1 MTFAENNR
9 ISHRQLYRQM
19 MLALTAPFLLCLF
32 GGGKLLGAEKI
43 VGTVLAIILLLFY
56 VIFLIRVSPDFSS
69 PLKPMGRFFGKAAGV
84 FFVFYVI
91 FTASFLLDILE
102 EIVPKSLV
110 SGVSGEWISFFAIV
124 CASIGTHRGMQRR
137 GRAAEVTGGIFL
149 AGIGAML
156 VLSAFQGKAS
166 YLSEMPF
173 SFETRGVFTGGYGV
187 LCAFSGLGLLPFA
200 LEDVEKQGSAGK
212 TVMFGVLTLGALILA
227 VQMILPAVFGWN
239 RVVTEKYPVL
249 PLLAGADMPGNVL
262 SRFDVLWLGFL
273 IYGLLFSI
281 GSLLHYGHQIIRKTE
296 LGTGRYWL
304 AGVIYLLS
312 FWEPGGFGIQEY
324 YGFYLAYI
332 FLPVLLIIQVC
343 FISGGRGR
351 RLKKAAGS
359 VTALLICLFFGGCA
373 GVEPEERMYALA
385 LGIDAAPE
393 GFAVTYGTPNM
404 SEATGQEKPDEN
416 GQEVLTI
423 KGGTFEEIQERYGRS
438 QEKFMDMGHLEA
450 IIIGSDLI
458 ADGRWEDVL
467 SYLKKQPFVGEDIY
481 VFQAENAEEILKW
494 NGGQGSSVGEYLR
507 GLLENDFS
515 GKRKK
520 KGVTLRTLY
529 YEKYE
534 NGTLPKLPGLVVA
547 GDELQAVPD
556 A

>member
-19 MLALTAPFLLCLF
+19 VLTLTAPFLLCLF

-56 VIFLIRVSPDFSS
+56 VIFLIRVSPDFAN

-84 FFVFYVI
+84 FFVLYVI
-91 FTASFLLDILE
+91 LTASFLLDILE

-149 AGIGAML
+149 VGIGAML
-156 VLSAFQGKAS
+156 VLSAFQGKMS

-173 SFETRGVFTGGYGV
+173 SFETKGVFAGGYGV
-187 LCAFSGLGLLPFA
+187 LCAFSGIGLLPFT

-212 TVMFGVLTLGALILA
+212 TVMLGVLTLGGLILA

-239 RVVTEKYPVL
+239 RVTTEKYPVL

-262 SRFDVLWLGFL
+262 SRFDVLWLGFV

-312 FWEPGGFGIQEY
+312 FWKPGGF
-324 YGFYLAYI
+324 
-332 FLPVLLIIQVC
+332 
-343 FISGGRGR
+343 
-351 RLKKAAGS
+351 
-359 VTALLICLFFGGCA
+359 
-373 GVEPEERMYALA
+373 
-385 LGIDAAPE
+385 
-393 GFAVTYGTPNM
+393 
-404 SEATGQEKPDEN
+404 
-416 GQEVLTI
+416 
-423 KGGTFEEIQERYGRS
+423 
-438 QEKFMDMGHLEA
+438 
-450 IIIGSDLI
+450 
-458 ADGRWEDVL
+458 
-467 SYLKKQPFVGEDIY
+467 
-481 VFQAENAEEILKW
+481 
-494 NGGQGSSVGEYLR
+494 
-507 GLLENDFS
+507 
-515 GKRKK
+515 
-520 KGVTLRTLY
+520 
-529 YEKYE
+529 
-534 NGTLPKLPGLVVA
+534 
-547 GDELQAVPD
+547 
-556 A
+556 